1 MQIEEKIIKK
11 DNITQ
16 IFTGEPLVRSISK
29 MEICRWGSI
38 RYL

>member
-16 IFTGEPLVRSISK
+16 IFTGEPLVRSIK
-29 MEICRWGSI
+29 QDGD
-38 RYL
+38 L